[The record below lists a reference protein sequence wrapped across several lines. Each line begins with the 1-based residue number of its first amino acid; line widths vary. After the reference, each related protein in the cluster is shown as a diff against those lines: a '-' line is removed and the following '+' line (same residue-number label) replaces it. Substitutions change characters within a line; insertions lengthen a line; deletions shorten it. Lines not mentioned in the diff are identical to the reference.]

1 MRLQGRVDARFY
13 ATTLDF
19 ARDLCEV
26 IREGVNSKPKPAV
39 PNGGPPGDIV
49 NGSSANHV
57 LGDARERRRLGKRI
71 LKAVQPQ
78 LETALQTETTVNSKP
93 LEELTKELDAML
105 EACVE
110 LQQPSITVSQEHTD
124 GGEDT
129 VMADAPTLQITV
141 AGQDQAAPEGAGAD
155 TPDAMDTTPDAGV
168 AQANSTAEDNGVATH
183 LGDNGIAVSVP
194 TPESQKNPEKPA
206 DAALG
211 SDGDSN
217 TPPATNGY
225 VAAPKPAQATP
236 PTPPQSTDSL
246 SHQPADPLTD
256 GGVPWY
262 LGSFDVV
269 GTSAG
274 EPGVSES
281 GRGRSPS
288 EELTDL
294 DDAELK
300 ELANDVEKD
309 TITASAGVAGGG
321 KKVKKEEVVDGE
333 GVRART
339 RSSARRR

>member
-1 MRLQGRVDARFY
+1 MQGRVDARFY
-13 ATTLDF
+13 VTTLDF
-19 ARDLCEV
+19 TRDLCEV
-26 IREGVNSKPKPAV
+26 IREGINSEPKSAM
-39 PNGGPPGDIV
+39 PNGGPPGESL
-49 NGSSANHV
+49 NGSSANHFA
-57 LGDARERRRLGKRI
+57 DPRERRRLGKRI

-78 LETALQTETTVNSKP
+78 LEAALQTETTVNSKP
-93 LEELTKELDAML
+93 LEELTKELEATL

-110 LQQPSITVSQEHTD
+110 LQQPSITVSQEPAED
-124 GGEDT
+124 GEDT
-129 VMADAPTLQITV
+129 VMADVPALQITV
-141 AGQDQAAPEGAGAD
+141 AGQNQAAPEGAGPD
-155 TPDAMDTTPDAGV
+155 TPDVMDTSPDGDV
-168 AQANSTAEDNGVATH
+168 PQVDSRTEDNGADTLQEQDGVA
-183 LGDNGIAVSVP
+183 ASVP
-194 TPESQKNPEKPA
+194 TPESQRNPEKPA
-206 DAALG
+206 DAPG
-211 SDGDSN
+211 NDQDSN

-246 SHQPADPLTD
+246 SQQALDPLTD

-274 EPGVSES
+274 EPTESEEES
-281 GRGRSPS
+281 ERARSPS

-309 TITASAGVAGGG
+309 TITASGGRARG
-321 KKVKKEEVVDGE
+321 GRKVRREGEVV
-333 GVRART
+333 RAT